1 MTKKTKLR
9 VWLLLFAFAVLL
21 SVPFLIPGSAPL
33 ALVSLVPLFLADKVL
48 YDSGAKHCWLYF
60 LAAFLAFNVAT
71 TFWIWY
77 VSQAGAVAAI
87 FLNSLQMA
95 LVFGLFR
102 WFRKVQD
109 RIWPKSPR
117 IIAYLFLTA
126 AWLAWEHVYFNVE
139 ISWPWLVLGNAFA
152 TSTSIVQ
159 WYSVTGALGGTLW
172 IFLTG
177 IFVFLCITAGERR
190 KASVWMAVSVATA
203 ILPIIVSLH
212 MKRVDST
219 KKGSPCEVVVIQ
231 PNIDPFSKYG
241 ILPQARLDHRL
252 MELAESYVS
261 DSTRFVIT
269 PETFTFDINIDNPSG
284 NSSMMVY
291 ADFFERHPN
300 TEMLL
305 GALTYRTYTSSIKP
319 TRSARRIGN
328 FWYDSFNTAMITD
341 GKSISSH
348 YFKSKLVPGVE
359 IIPYQNVL
367 KFLGPLVAKFGGS
380 SDSYGTQD
388 EMDALAGRNGDLKV
402 GAMICYESIYGDY
415 SRMATKKGANFLAVM
430 TNDGWWG
437 DTPGYRQHFRFARLR
452 AIENRR
458 YVVHAAN
465 TGISG
470 VIDRQGNVLSST
482 RWWEETAFRSNIECF
497 DDITHFVKYG
507 DVIGLSACRLFLLAL
522 AVTVLSLFW
531 GKRSLRGRSA

>member
-1 MTKKTKLR
+1 MTKKTKLSI
-9 VWLLLFAFAVLL
+9 WLLLFAFAVLL

-33 ALVSLVPLFLADKVL
+33 ALISLVPLFIADKML
-48 YDSGAKHCWLYF
+48 HDCGAKHCWLYF

-77 VSQAGAVAAI
+77 VSPAGAVAAI
-87 FLNSLQMA
+87 FLNSLQMT
-95 LVFGLFR
+95 LVFGIFR
-102 WFRKVQD
+102 WFRKMQE
-109 RIWPKSPR
+109 RSLPKAPR
-117 IIAYLFLTA
+117 ITAYLFLAVT
-126 AWLAWEHVYFNVE
+126 WLAWEHVYFDVE
-139 ISWPWLVLGNAFA
+139 LSWPWLVLGNAFA
-152 TSTSIVQ
+152 TSTSLVQ

-172 IFLTG
+172 IFLTS
-177 IFVFLCITAGERR
+177 IFIFLCITAGERR
-190 KASVWMAVSVATA
+190 KVSLWVGISVATA
-203 ILPIIVSLH
+203 LLPVIVSLH
-212 MKRVDST
+212 MKKVDSK
-219 KKGSPCEVVVIQ
+219 KKGSTCEVVVIQ
-231 PNIDPFSKYG
+231 PNVDPFSKYG
-241 ILPQARLDHRL
+241 ILPQNKLDIRL
-252 MELAESYVS
+252 MELAESCMG

-269 PETFTFDINIDNPSG
+269 PETFTFDINVDNPSG
-284 NSSMMVY
+284 NPSMMVY
-291 ADFFERHPN
+291 ADFLERHPG

-319 TRSARRIGN
+319 TRSARRSGN

-367 KFLGPLVAKFGGS
+367 KFLGPLVARFGGS
-380 SDSYGTQD
+380 PNSYGTQD
-388 EMDALAGRNGDLKV
+388 EMVALVGRDKELKV

-415 SRMATKKGANFLAVM
+415 SRMATKKGADFLAVM

-437 DTPGYRQHFRFARLR
+437 DTPGYRQHFRFAALR

-470 VIDRQGNVLSST
+470 IIDRQGNVLSAT
-482 RWWEETAFRSNIECF
+482 RWWEETAFRSNVECF
-497 DDITHFVKYG
+497 DDLTPFVKYG
-507 DVIGLSACRLFLLAL
+507 DLTGLAACRLFLWAL
-522 AVTVLSLFW
+522 AVIVVSLFW
-531 GKRSLRGRSA
+531 GKLSSRGKSA